1 MGLSSAAHVF
11 LLLSPRQASSL
22 LIHWPTLCP
31 PSKVKGT
38 CSPRKASLPVLKVPA
53 VLAGQGLGG
62 GGDPLGVYSLLRC
75 LLGPDVLRCQLLL
88 HTSSPRRNH
97 KPLEQLSFSTHAGAR
112 PSPAHAQACTPC
124 FGGLMRVAQASYRA
138 ALSPLPQCGARRGMA
153 SMFPLGSSASLPV
166 VESGMHSAQLP
177 RSAPPPRGVPRAWQ
191 EALPSLIVWGFTA
204 VAKNLVLALPPS
216 DSTSLLEVH
225 LLLAYFGC

>member
-112 PSPAHAQACTPC
+112 PSPAHAQACTPR
-124 FGGLMRVAQASYRA
+124 FGGLMCVLKRATEQLCLLCRSVGPDGGWRPCFRWGHQPVCPSWRVACTAPSSPAPLPLRGVCRGPGRK
-138 ALSPLPQCGARRGMA
+138 LSP
-153 SMFPLGSSASLPV
+153 
-166 VESGMHSAQLP
+166 
-177 RSAPPPRGVPRAWQ
+177 
-191 EALPSLIVWGFTA
+191 PS
-204 VAKNLVLALPPS
+204 
-216 DSTSLLEVH
+216 
-225 LLLAYFGC
+225 

>member
-1 MGLSSAAHVF
+1 
-11 LLLSPRQASSL
+11 
-22 LIHWPTLCP
+22 
-31 PSKVKGT
+31 
-38 CSPRKASLPVLKVPA
+38 
-53 VLAGQGLGG
+53 
-62 GGDPLGVYSLLRC
+62 
-75 LLGPDVLRCQLLL
+75 
-88 HTSSPRRNH
+88 
-97 KPLEQLSFSTHAGAR
+97 
-112 PSPAHAQACTPC
+112 
-124 FGGLMRVAQASYRA
+124 
-138 ALSPLPQCGARRGMA
+138 
-153 SMFPLGSSASLPV
+153 MFPLGLSASLPV